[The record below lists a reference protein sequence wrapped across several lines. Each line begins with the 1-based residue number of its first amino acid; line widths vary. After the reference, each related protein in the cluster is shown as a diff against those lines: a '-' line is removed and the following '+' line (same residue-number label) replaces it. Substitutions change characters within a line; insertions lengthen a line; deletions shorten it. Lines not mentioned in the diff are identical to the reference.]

1 MEAFAYARPASREE
15 ALAHLGGSYEEAAI
29 LAGGTDLLSLM
40 KNYVVTPKR
49 LVDIKGVKEFGGI
62 TTGAGGVRIGATV
75 TLEELAADAGVQKNF
90 PGIAAAAAG
99 VPSMQIRNMGTVG
112 GDLLQRPR
120 CWYFR
125 NGFGL
130 LALDAQGKPLVP
142 GGDNRYHAILGNG
155 GPAYFVNPSSL
166 APILIA
172 LGAELEIAGGKAT
185 RRAALEHFYRAAKL
199 SPLSREY
206 NLAPNEIVTG
216 VLIPK
221 GADEWKTAIY
231 EVREKQALDWP
242 LAAAAVAL
250 RMDGATVREAR
261 IVLGHVAPVPWRAA
275 GADRALAGQT
285 INAESAAKAGEAAV
299 EGARPL
305 SGNRYKVQLARVAV
319 KRAIL
324 AAGRA

>member
-1 MEAFAYARPASREE
+1 MESFAYARPATPSE
-15 ALAHLGGSYEEAAI
+15 AIGLLGHSYEEAAI

-40 KNYVVTPKR
+40 KNYVVAPKR

-62 TTGAGGVRIGATV
+62 SSDANGFRIGATV
-75 TLEELAADAGVQKNF
+75 TLQQLADHAEMQKTF
-90 PGIAAAAAG
+90 PGLVAAAAA
-99 VPSMQIRNMGTVG
+99 VPSTQIRNMGTVG

-130 LALDAQGKPLVP
+130 LARDANGKPLVP
-142 GGDNRYHAILGNG
+142 GGDNRYHAILENA

-166 APILIA
+166 APVLIA
-172 LGAELEIAGGKAT
+172 LGAQVEIARSGGKRTVELDKLYRLPGSEREREYSLASDEILSSVVIP
-185 RRAALEHFYRAAKL
+185 RRAAQW
-199 SPLSREY
+199 
-206 NLAPNEIVTG
+206 T
-216 VLIPK
+216 
-221 GADEWKTAIY
+221 TAIY

-250 RMDGATVREAR
+250 RMEGATVQEAR
-261 IVLGHVAPVPWRAA
+261 IVLGHVAPAPWAASKEAARAIEGQAISPERAA
-275 GADRALAGQT
+275 RAGQ
-285 INAESAAKAGEAAV
+285 AAVAAAK
-299 EGARPL
+299 PL
-305 SGNRYKVQLARVAV
+305 SGNKYKVQLARVAV